1 MTDAYARRSLLPTEG
16 QTGTEYI
23 ENYLA
28 RGGYATVRQAIA
40 QMTSSP
46 VVAAVD
52 RAGLGG
58 RGSDGFAVARKWQA
72 ALGQNA
78 SEVYVVADAYDADP
92 EAPIARA
99 LLERNPHAVL
109 EGLALAAYAVGA
121 REVFFY
127 LNSNSAVANRRLRA
141 AIAEAEEHGVLG
153 ESAFDGHWPVI
164 VRSTVGW
171 GGFAGGEDTAALEAI
186 EGKRAMPRQKPPYPT
201 EAGLWGRPTVV
212 HSVETLANLPGV
224 VAGAQPGNTKLL
236 VIGGDA
242 ARPGIYE
249 VPFGTT
255 LRQIVFD
262 LGGGAANGRG
272 VRLVQVGGP
281 TGAILPESLLDT
293 PLDHEALAQVGAFVG
308 SGSIKVLADDTCA
321 VDYARERM
329 TYLSQE
335 ACGKCVPCRLGT
347 QRMAATLEGIVSGLG
362 RKTDVDLIQEFATV
376 MAEGSLCGFGMTA
389 PAVLRSTLAHFGE
402 DYRVHIEEGRC
413 PTGRCQPLRTRRF
426 ERKTAV

>member
-121 REVFFY
+121 HEVFFY
-127 LNSNSAVANRRLRA
+127 LNSNSAAANRRLRA
-141 AIAEAEEHGVLG
+141 AIA
-153 ESAFDGHWPVI
+153 
-164 VRSTVGW
+164 
-171 GGFAGGEDTAALEAI
+171 
-186 EGKRAMPRQKPPYPT
+186 
-201 EAGLWGRPTVV
+201 
-212 HSVETLANLPGV
+212 
-224 VAGAQPGNTKLL
+224 
-236 VIGGDA
+236 
-242 ARPGIYE
+242 
-249 VPFGTT
+249 
-255 LRQIVFD
+255 
-262 LGGGAANGRG
+262 
-272 VRLVQVGGP
+272 
-281 TGAILPESLLDT
+281 
-293 PLDHEALAQVGAFVG
+293 
-308 SGSIKVLADDTCA
+308 
-321 VDYARERM
+321 
-329 TYLSQE
+329 
-335 ACGKCVPCRLGT
+335 
-347 QRMAATLEGIVSGLG
+347 
-362 RKTDVDLIQEFATV
+362 
-376 MAEGSLCGFGMTA
+376 
-389 PAVLRSTLAHFGE
+389 
-402 DYRVHIEEGRC
+402 
-413 PTGRCQPLRTRRF
+413 
-426 ERKTAV
+426 